1 MLDKGILTTGGS
13 DAPVASFN
21 VLENIYYAV
30 TRKNKEGNPS
40 NGWLSKE
47 KITVDQAVKIFTKNS
62 SYQSFEED
70 VKGTLEVN
78 KYADLVILEKDI
90 YSIPEDEIKN
100 VKVEYTIVNGKIVY
114 NKIEN

>member
-1 MLDKGILTTGGS
+1 M
-13 DAPVASFN
+13 
-21 VLENIYYAV
+21 
-30 TRKNKEGNPS
+30 
-40 NGWLSKE
+40 LSKE

-100 VKVEYTIVNGKIVY
+100 VKVDYTFVNG
-114 NKIEN
+114 